1 MAELYLV
8 EFKGSRREFFY
19 NTYYHSLAPS
29 DHVIIQ
35 AEQGEDIGMVT
46 KKIETGVEVA
56 KSTKPRSILRPAGDT
71 DRQRMQKLRDDETGH
86 KDEIVRLV
94 ARHGLDMK
102 VIDVECQ
109 FDGSKITY
117 YFTADHRVD
126 FRALVRD
133 LAARHKT
140 RIELRQIGV
149 RDEARRVGGYGICGR
164 VQCCSNHIREFE
176 PISTQH
182 AREQD
187 LSLNPSKISGNCGR
201 LLCCLRYEADQYSE
215 IKKMFPPAGSF
226 VVTEHG
232 SGNIERI
239 DIFNEEAIVVD
250 DNNISF
256 RVKPGDILKSDNRK
270 KTRPVRSERD
280 DDDDSYE
287 AAQQDSPEIDE
298 NEAERSDH
306 PTDRESG
313 EEDRA

>member
-35 AEQGEDIGMVT
+35 AEQGEDIGMVR

-56 KSTKPRSILRPAGDT
+56 KNTKPRSILRPAGDT
-71 DRQRMQKLRDDETGH
+71 DRQRMQKLREDERDH
-86 KDEIVRLV
+86 KEEIIRLV
-94 ARHGLDMK
+94 AKHGLDMK

-215 IKKMFPPAGSF
+215 IKKLFPPAGSF
-226 VVTEHG
+226 VVTNNG

-239 DIFNEEAIVVD
+239 DVFNEEAIVVD
-250 DNNISF
+250 DHNVYF
-256 RVKPGDILKSDNRK
+256 RAKPEDILKSDSRRK
-270 KTRPVRSERD
+270 VRPARSEQD
-280 DDDDSYE
+280 NDAIEADSRE
-287 AAQQDSPEIDE
+287 SKRIDE
-298 NEAERSDH
+298 DEARDFDRSSDH
-306 PTDRESG
+306 ESG